1 MRLNHHRAGQLLS
14 AYLDGELLPRESVA
28 VQEHLL
34 ECGACREAYEHLR
47 ATKALLGELPV
58 ADPPAE
64 FWAAVRT
71 PWARRSPFAM
81 RLWPTP
87 PWWRL
92 PAHFGWLS
100 PARLARLSIGG
111 PTLRRRIVWGVAA
124 AVTVTVLA
132 LVPLVKGTLDRLH
145 AAEVGV
151 DLYVR
156 EHARQMTIGPL
167 IDRAYVGVVA
177 GDADLVLVGEPARGK
192 ETAP

>member
-14 AYLDGELLPRESVA
+14 AYLDGELLPRESAA

-34 ECGACREAYEHLR
+34 ECAVCRGAYEQLR

-71 PWARRSPFAM
+71 PSAARFPLATRLSPAS
-81 RLWPTP
+81 
-87 PWWRL
+87 PWWR
-92 PAHFGWLS
+92 S
-100 PARLARLSIGG
+100 PGRFAWWSPARLSIGG
-111 PTLRRRIVWGVAA
+111 PALRRRIVWGVAA

-167 IDRAYVGVVA
+167 TDRAYIGVVG
-177 GDADLVLVGEPARGK
+177 GDADLVLVGEPARLK
-192 ETAP
+192 ETGP